1 MAGSPISAAWIR
13 PVYGSS
19 STCQL
24 LERAQKSAPMALQLP
39 QPGRLASCSVVQ
51 LLLMAQGQRE
61 QPADAVCARLHL
73 WQYMADTQVE
83 LWAACVC

>member
-1 MAGSPISAAWIR
+1 MSTAWMR

-39 QPGRLASCSVVQ
+39 QPGRVASCSVVQ

-73 WQYMADTQVE
+73 QQCIAE
-83 LWAACVC
+83 HCSSAAWTSA